1 MFVAPAPHAPT
12 TSQALTAAF
21 SSHMVSSPLLTLK
34 SPMNSPRVS
43 HRPEKSPSST
53 GGGHTKNGNTPAPL
67 KFIDLTSKFNLQQQ
81 AHSLPH
87 SPQKAAPLA
96 VLNSDSKPS
105 ESSDPES
112 PLKGIIKDIFM
123 RYMHV
128 QGLSIDKDILVIL
141 CNQQTALVNGI
152 PQFCPRLVLHAQS
165 DGTVEF
171 VLDVQSVVAHR
182 GTLPKDR
189 TLMHDLIASL
199 DPNSGFY
206 VCGGLSERMQKRI
219 GEYGL
224 QMRGLR
230 RWGFPF
236 QRVDHQ
242 ECDLWIKGE
251 QSVVC
256 AKCKKLEEN
265 LSRFL
270 E

>member
-1 MFVAPAPHAPT
+1 MFVAPAPHTPT
-12 TSQALTAAF
+12 TSQTLTAF
-21 SSHMVSSPLLTLK
+21 SSHMVSSPLLALK
-34 SPMNSPRVS
+34 SPMNSPRVA
-43 HRPEKSPSST
+43 HRPEKSPNPT
-53 GGGHTKNGNTPAPL
+53 GTGQAKNGNTPTPL

-87 SPQKAAPLA
+87 SPQKAAPPATLS
-96 VLNSDSKPS
+96 SDSKPS
-105 ESSDPES
+105 ENNEPES
-112 PLKGIIKDIFM
+112 PLKGIIKDIFT

-141 CNQQTALVNGI
+141 CNRQTALINGI
-152 PQFCPRLVLHAQS
+152 PQFCPRLVLHAHS
-165 DGTVEF
+165 DGTVDF

-189 TLMHDLIASL
+189 TLMHDLIASM
-199 DPNSGFY
+199 DPSSGY
-206 VCGGLSERMQKRI
+206 CMCGGLSERMQKRI

-242 ECDLWIKGE
+242 ECELWIKSE
-251 QSVVC
+251 PSVVC